1 MKKAFSV
8 ALFILLLIGES
19 KGQIATF
26 KYVHYDSQIFIKV
39 RLNDETD
46 TLNFIFDSGAGN
58 TVIDL
63 NTAKKIPSLSVDT
76 GAGISATGAG
86 GAQKVF
92 LISNYAII
100 HLGNIQLGSVPM
112 IAMDLL
118 HLSEQFGRKID
129 GIIGYDLLKSF
140 LTEMNTDDSTIYLY
154 SFKDKIKA
162 KYKSPL
168 SFKFYSN
175 IPIVQCA
182 FKLKNGAEYSGPF
195 LFDTGAG
202 ITAFI
207 NTPYVRANGLLK
219 KSGSAIMHT
228 TENLTTSS
236 TSYDVRIRGFS
247 IQHNTFN
254 DLIISLTD
262 VKEGVNAMKDI
273 TGILGN
279 KIILRFNI
287 LFDYSNRRIYLSP
300 GRQYE
305 TPFESIFSGLS
316 FRIKDQKVLI
326 NSVVP
331 QSVEERLGIIAGDEL
346 LSVNGNTTK
355 EMYAIK
361 KYFKIPGEKNIVVVR
376 SKRNNEIATYKIE
389 NRKIL

>member
-8 ALFILLLIGES
+8 ALLMILLVGES
-19 KGQIATF
+19 KGQIAAL
-26 KYVHYDSQIFIKV
+26 KYIHYDSQIFIKV

-58 TVIDL
+58 TVVDL

-76 GAGISATGAG
+76 STGISATGAG
-86 GAQKVF
+86 GSQQVL
-92 LISNYAII
+92 LISNYPVI
-100 HLGNIQLGSVPM
+100 HLGNIQLDSVPM
-112 IAMDLL
+112 IAMDLR
-118 HLSEQFGRKID
+118 HLSEQFGRKVD

-140 LTEMNTDDSTIYLY
+140 LTEMNTDDSTIYLC
-154 SFKDKIKA
+154 SFRDKIKA
-162 KYKSPL
+162 KYKNPL

-207 NTPYVRANGLLK
+207 NTPYVKVNGLLK
-219 KSGSAIMHT
+219 KSGPTIMHT

-236 TSYDVRIRGFS
+236 NSYDVRIQAFS

-254 DLIISLTD
+254 DLIISLTN
-262 VKEGVNAMKDI
+262 VKEGVNAMRDI

-279 KIILRFNI
+279 KVILRFNI
-287 LFDYSNRRIYLSP
+287 LFDYRNRKIYLSP

-305 TPFESIFSGLS
+305 TPFESIVSGLS
-316 FRIKDQKVLI
+316 FRVSNQKVFI

-331 QSVEERLGIIAGDEL
+331 RSAEEKLGIIAGDEL

-355 EMYAIK
+355 EIYTIK
-361 KYFKIPGEKNIVVVR
+361 KYFKTPGKKNILVIR
-376 SKRNNEIATYKIE
+376 SKRNNEIVTYKIE
-389 NRKIL
+389 NKKIL